1 MYNINNMNNKLMA
14 AALQAQKKEL
24 NEYHIYSK
32 LAEICKDTHNAEILR
47 KVGEAEKHHALFW
60 QKLTGK
66 EVKPSRFAI
75 FKNILT
81 ARVLGLTFTLKQMEK
96 NEGTASRN
104 YLELSKEIPEVAQF
118 SKDEA
123 EHEKELLNML
133 DEERLRYAGSVVLGL
148 NDALVELTGALA
160 GFTLALGNT
169 KLITLAG
176 LITGI
181 SASFSMAASEYLS
194 CKADNDPK
202 ALKSAFYTGF
212 AYIITVAVLIL
223 PFLLISQ
230 KFIALA
236 ITLAAAV
243 FIIFIFNYYL
253 AVAKD
258 LNFKKRFAEMAFI
271 SLGVAALSFG
281 VGYILQKVLGVEI

>member
-1 MYNINNMNNKLMA
+1 
-14 AALQAQKKEL
+14 
-24 NEYHIYSK
+24 
-32 LAEICKDTHNAEILR
+32 
-47 KVGEAEKHHALFW
+47 LFW

-66 EVKPSRFAI
+66 EVKPSRFSI

-104 YLELSKEIPEVAQF
+104 YLKLSKEIPEVAQF

-202 ALKSAFYTGF
+202 ALKSASYTGF
-212 AYIITVAVLIL
+212 AYIITVALLIL
-223 PFLLISQ
+223 PFLLIDR

-236 ITLAAAV
+236 ITLTAAV

-258 LNFKKRFAEMAFI
+258 LNFKKRFAEMALI

-281 VGYILQKVLGVEI
+281 VGYVLQKVLGVEI